1 MRRSRGDEAPLS
13 LFSFQDIITGV
24 AGVMLFILMLLVI
37 QLAIQSQKQ
46 LKAKSQMATEIDP
59 NQPVPSV
66 QPSSSKNP
74 ISEAQLQA
82 IERELQREMESV
94 RFARENDSKSMLSMS
109 RNLSSRLNQ
118 TQRTLLELA
127 SSNQRM
133 EQSQAARSESTATD
147 LQRVSQLE
155 ARVAALDSKL
165 QDLGSHPRVNFVVP
179 VAKAGMFLIDVQDGK
194 IEVKEPTK
202 NLENPTTN
210 DALAQKGP
218 ERRSISIDYRH
229 SDDLTILTKK
239 IEEVIDSINERKRK
253 DEIDIL
259 LIIRPAAAGEASE
272 LISLLSSVKGWSV
285 ALELLEADAEV
296 GSLAQVGKIED

>member
-1 MRRSRGDEAPLS
+1 
-13 LFSFQDIITGV
+13 
-24 AGVMLFILMLLVI
+24 
-37 QLAIQSQKQ
+37 
-46 LKAKSQMATEIDP
+46 
-59 NQPVPSV
+59 
-66 QPSSSKNP
+66 
-74 ISEAQLQA
+74 
-82 IERELQREMESV
+82 
-94 RFARENDSKSMLSMS
+94 MS

>member
-66 QPSSSKNP
+66 QPSSSKND

-82 IERELQREMESV
+82 LELELQREMESV

-109 RNLSSRLNQ
+109 SNLSRRLNQ

-147 LQRVSQLE
+147 LQRISQLE

-179 VAKAGMFLIDVQDGK
+179 VAKAGMFLIDVQEGK
-194 IEVKEPTK
+194 
-202 NLENPTTN
+202 
-210 DALAQKGP
+210 
-218 ERRSISIDYRH
+218 
-229 SDDLTILTKK
+229 
-239 IEEVIDSINERKRK
+239 
-253 DEIDIL
+253 
-259 LIIRPAAAGEASE
+259 
-272 LISLLSSVKGWSV
+272 
-285 ALELLEADAEV
+285 
-296 GSLAQVGKIED
+296 

>member
-94 RFARENDSKSMLSMS
+94 RFARENDFKSMLSMS